1 MGKTSSFRDKSGSG
15 NDGNLREGKL
25 KQEEKSFVLEGVTID
40 FCSIRQ
46 MALVTVY
53 ATLTNYI

>member
-1 MGKTSSFRDKSGSG
+1 VGKTSSFRDKSGSG
-15 NDGNLREGKL
+15 NDGNLHEGKL
-25 KQEEKSFVLEGVTID
+25 KEEEKSFVWEAMTTD

-53 ATLTNYI
+53 ATLTN